1 MAIMKMKRLRLMLVR
16 SRKEEVLREL
26 AKLGCVE
33 FSELEGELQ
42 ESGLS
47 DQVKRESSALMALK
61 TKQASLEHA
70 VELLN
75 QYAPVKGKLLEA
87 KPELANETL
96 LDASGIDTDGFVR
109 PIQKPKGKPIRNS
122 KGQFVKNKKSK

>member
-16 SRKEEVLREL
+16 SRKEEMLREL

-87 KPELANETL
+87 KPELSNETL
-96 LDASGIDTDGFVR
+96 LDVSRTSVCAGPRRRRRACGAASR
-109 PIQKPKGKPIRNS
+109 R
-122 KGQFVKNKKSK
+122 

>member
-61 TKQASLEHA
+61 TKQAVLDSISTSKDQLSGVSLDE
-70 VELLN
+70 
-75 QYAPVKGKLLEA
+75 EA
-87 KPELANETL
+87 ANMMTFVTSYNAAARLMTAIDETL
-96 LDASGIDTDGFVR
+96 QSLLGIT
-109 PIQKPKGKPIRNS
+109 
-122 KGQFVKNKKSK
+122 